1 MNDCAGTH
9 ASERLRSLLK
19 KILCSDN
26 FYARRLR
33 ALGMDEDAALTE
45 LPFTTKAELLAD
57 QLAHPPFG
65 SVHLEPLA
73 YYTRFCQTSG
83 TTTGQPMAWLDTPE
97 SWQSMLRCWRA
108 VYTAAELQPGVDRI
122 FFAFAFGPFL
132 GFWTAFEAAA
142 ADYLILPSGG
152 MTSLARLQ
160 MLQRYSATV
169 LCCTPTYALRLGE
182 LLQGSPHSVR
192 KIIVAGEPGGSVP
205 AVRAQIE
212 ALWGA
217 RVFDHHGMTEVGPV
231 SYETLAQPGVLQ
243 LVDAYWPEVIDPATL
258 EEVADGAVGELV
270 LTTLDR
276 SSAPLLRYRT
286 GDSVRKQ
293 LQQGRLTLPG
303 GILGRVDEMLL
314 VRGVNVY
321 PSAVENVLR
330 QFPQLVEHQL
340 VQRKVDA
347 MSELSV
353 RVELSTATPAPVL
366 QAMEQQL
373 RDTFTLRIP
382 VELVATGSLPRF
394 EFKAKR
400 LVQE

>member
-1 MNDCAGTH
+1 
-9 ASERLRSLLK
+9 
-19 KILCSDN
+19 
-26 FYARRLR
+26 
-33 ALGMDEDAALTE
+33 
-45 LPFTTKAELLAD
+45 
-57 QLAHPPFG
+57 
-65 SVHLEPLA
+65 
-73 YYTRFCQTSG
+73 
-83 TTTGQPMAWLDTPE
+83 
-97 SWQSMLRCWRA
+97 
-108 VYTAAELQPGVDRI
+108 
-122 FFAFAFGPFL
+122 L

-182 LLQGSPHSVR
+182 LLQGSAHSVR

-205 AVRAQIE
+205 TVRAQIE

-231 SYETLAQPGVLQ
+231 SYETLAKPGVLQ
-243 LVDAYWPEVIDPATL
+243 LVDAYWPEVIDPTTL

-353 RVELSTATPAPVL
+353 RVELSTATSAPIL

-382 VELVATGSLPRF
+382 VELASAGSLPRF